1 MPRCIIIL
9 PLYAGEAPEQV
20 HKASG
25 DLLLCADGGYERAL
39 AYGLVPRWVIGD
51 FDSMPRERVDGCP
64 VITLPHPQG

>member
-25 DLLLCADGGYERAL
+25 DLLLCADGGYERTLPVA
-39 AYGLVPRWVIGD
+39 W
-51 FDSMPRERVDGCP
+51 CP
-64 VITLPHPQG
+64 VG

>member
-25 DLLLCADGGYERAL
+25 DLLLCAD
-39 AYGLVPRWVIGD
+39 
-51 FDSMPRERVDGCP
+51 
-64 VITLPHPQG
+64 